1 MGSTNRDYMRDD
13 FDSKPPSWG
22 RDVPTTKW
30 LIVVTVVTFFLQS
43 ILTHGVGF
51 GHELSYIEEWF
62 ELDHAKVY
70 QGQVWR
76 LVSYVFVHDRSQPLS
91 LVFNM
96 IGVWFL
102 GSCLERMYGSRE
114 ILWFYLGSALVS
126 GMIFCGFGLKL
137 NLPFPLYGA
146 GPCVLALLT
155 LFATHF
161 PTQEIL
167 VFWVVPI
174 QIRILLW
181 IYVAVDIYQITR
193 AYSGIISWEMIAYMS
208 DLWGMV
214 FAYLYRRQKWR
225 FERFAELLNF
235 QKLRR
240 SMRRATTA
248 RNLKVFQP
256 EPVSNLD
263 DQVDAILA
271 KIHES
276 GFESLTDRERGIL
289 QRASE
294 QAKNRL

>member
-1 MGSTNRDYMRDD
+1 M
-13 FDSKPPSWG
+13 
-22 RDVPTTKW
+22 TKLPQ
-30 LIVVTVVTFFLQS
+30 LI
-43 ILTHGVGF
+43 
-51 GHELSYIEEWF
+51 
-62 ELDHAKVY
+62 
-70 QGQVWR
+70 
-76 LVSYVFVHDRSQPLS
+76 
-91 LVFNM
+91 
-96 IGVWFL
+96 
-102 GSCLERMYGSRE
+102 
-114 ILWFYLGSALVS
+114 
-126 GMIFCGFGLKL
+126 
-137 NLPFPLYGA
+137 
-146 GPCVLALLT
+146 VLALLT

-240 SMRRATTA
+240 SVRRATTA